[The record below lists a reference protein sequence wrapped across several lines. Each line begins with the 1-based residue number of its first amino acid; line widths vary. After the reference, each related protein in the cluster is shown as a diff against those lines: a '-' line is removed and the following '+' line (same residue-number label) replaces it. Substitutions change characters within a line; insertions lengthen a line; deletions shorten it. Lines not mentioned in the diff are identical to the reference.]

1 MAAAS
6 EIAPVPAPRA
16 SSWRLKLGG
25 MALIGSAALGWSALK
40 DWHDHHAFLINA
52 SESLPNW
59 ALLVETG
66 RFPARGDYVVFAPAM
81 IHWSSSISGPT
92 PSPSPRSPMACQA
105 MSSPA
110 WAMPCR

>member
-6 EIAPVPAPRA
+6 EAPVAAPRA

-25 MALIGSAALGWSALK
+25 MALIGGAALGWSALK

-66 RFPARGDYVVFAPAM
+66 RFPARGDYVVFAPG
-81 IHWSSSISGPT
+81 HDPLVSSISGPI
-92 PSPSPRSPMACQA
+92 PSPSPRSPMACRA

-110 WAMPCR
+110 QATPCR

>member
-6 EIAPVPAPRA
+6 ESTPVTAPRRA
-16 SSWRLKLGG
+16 SWRLKLGG
-25 MALIGSAALGWSALK
+25 IALIASAALGWSALK

-66 RFPARGDYVVFAPAM
+66 RFPARGDYVVFAPGHDPLVM
-81 IHWSSSISGPT
+81 IPLWSDISGPI
-92 PSPSPRSPMACQA
+92 PSLSPRSPMACRA
-105 MSSPA
+105 M
-110 WAMPCR
+110 W